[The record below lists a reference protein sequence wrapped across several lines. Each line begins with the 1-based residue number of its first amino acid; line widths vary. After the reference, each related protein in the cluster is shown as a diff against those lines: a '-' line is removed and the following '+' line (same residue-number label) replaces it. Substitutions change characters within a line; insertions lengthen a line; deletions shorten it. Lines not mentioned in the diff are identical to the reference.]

1 MDPHNELM
9 RALGTA
15 VELSVIKGNP
25 HMCGRGGSVRH
36 YRLCGEAAA
45 SRSLEILWHS
55 VNVNAATLS
64 PVLGDL
70 FPPGALAAELR
81 GAGRPELLLPEEA
94 QYLGKAVL
102 KRTREFAA
110 GRQCAHRLL
119 AEFGFPDFPIT
130 VGADRQPVWP
140 ESLVGSITHTAGF
153 CAAVVAMR
161 GKFAAIGVDSE
172 VAGSV
177 KAALWPSICT
187 SAELQWLRSLPDTQR
202 ALAATLIFSAKEA
215 FYKCQ
220 YPLVGER
227 LNFHA
232 ARVEVPEWG
241 AARGAFRIH
250 ACRGIAFAAHA
261 ALPLKGEYLF
271 HERYVTAGIALL
283 ASSA

>member
-1 MDPHNELM
+1 M
-9 RALGTA
+9 RRSSGKLRVLGQSCGI
-15 VELSVIKGNP
+15 LS
-25 HMCGRGGSVRH
+25 S
-36 YRLCGEAAA
+36 
-45 SRSLEILWHS
+45 
-55 VNVNAATLS
+55 VNAATLS

-81 GAGRPELLLPEEA
+81 GAGRSGAVAARGGAIPRQGGA
-94 QYLGKAVL
+94 QAHARVRRRQAV
-102 KRTREFAA
+102 RASTA
-110 GRQCAHRLL
+110 GANL
-119 AEFGFPDFPIT
+119 ASPDFPIK

-161 GKFAAIGVDSE
+161 EKFAAVGVDSE

-177 KAALWPSICT
+177 KAALWRCICT
-187 SAELQWLRSLPDTQR
+187 PAEMQWLRSLPDTQR